1 MAEIIN
7 LDTLNPEPRTILI
20 TVPAGG
26 RKLPAFLVKWL
37 RIPVIKNIKIIV
49 NPPSFRLSQTL
60 AQKYLQFVKL
70 SLESVENLLESGGK
84 SGEMQDLM
92 IDIVVT
98 AIKPGFPLMS
108 KQWIEEMELSDEVLV
123 KLFEF
128 VVQPIQ
134 DKIRKNAATLQ
145 GLIQK

>member
-7 LDTLNPEPRTILI
+7 LDILNPEPRTILI

-26 RKLPAFLVKWL
+26 RKLPAFLVKWF
-37 RIPVIKNIKIIV
+37 RIPKTRNLKIIV

-70 SLESVENLLESGGK
+70 SLETVENFLESGGK

-92 IDIVVT
+92 IDIVVN
-98 AIKPGFPLMS
+98 AIKPSFPLMS
-108 KQWIEEMELSDEVLV
+108 KEWIEEIELSDDALA

-134 DKIRKNAATLQ
+134 EKIRKNAETLQ
-145 GLIQK
+145 SLIQK

>member
-7 LDTLNPEPRTILI
+7 LDILNPEPRTILI

-26 RKLPAFLVKWL
+26 PKLPAFLVKWFH
-37 RIPVIKNIKIIV
+37 IPTTRNLQITIK
-49 NPPSFRLSQTL
+49 PPNFRLSQTL

-98 AIKPGFPLMS
+98 AIKPSFPLMS
-108 KQWIEEMELSDEVLV
+108 KQWIEEIELSDDALA

-134 DKIRKNAATLQ
+134 DKIRKNAETLQ
-145 GLIQK
+145 RLVQK